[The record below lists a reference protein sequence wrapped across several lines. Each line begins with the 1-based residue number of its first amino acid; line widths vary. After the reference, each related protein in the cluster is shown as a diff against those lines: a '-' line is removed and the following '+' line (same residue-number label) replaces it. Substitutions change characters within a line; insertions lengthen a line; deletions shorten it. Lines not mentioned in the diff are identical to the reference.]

1 MIGTEYSFHFVY
13 SCGLVERGF
22 VSQFR
27 GLTDSF
33 DSSAWN
39 TPLSRLSVSRACCTA
54 SLLARA
60 GPLPLPLILLTRLRG
75 THHCLVSLCRA
86 LAALRLC
93 LRAQGIAYTSLC
105 VYKFYVH
112 TTVRRP
118 RLGTTTRQCQCAM
131 HYACHWPLPTMR
143 SCAFRTTTHMHHH
156 HGGCV
161 CVCI

>member
-1 MIGTEYSFHFVY
+1 MIRTEYSFHFVY

-60 GPLPLPLILLTRLRG
+60 GYSVYVSVCIQVLCTHYCAPPSPGDNHQAMPVCYALRMPLASSHHALLRLPYHHTYAPPPWWMRVRVYMMIRWLLCTRLFIRR
-75 THHCLVSLCRA
+75 C
-86 LAALRLC
+86 
-93 LRAQGIAYTSLC
+93 
-105 VYKFYVH
+105 H
-112 TTVRRP
+112 TQSGVRRRAP
-118 RLGTTTRQCQCAM
+118 
-131 HYACHWPLPTMR
+131 Y
-143 SCAFRTTTHMHHH
+143 
-156 HGGCV
+156 
-161 CVCI
+161 